1 MEPLIDTIWR
11 IASTQL
17 NTPLPAGAAS
27 LPGLGDEDALKLV
40 EVLGRIGKAHGVASA
55 AVCAEIARRSM
66 PELGAESLA
75 KRSGAKDAVE
85 LIAGMT
91 GASKKETA
99 GAIEVGTL
107 LAMSSDE
114 PTLADPLGEAC
125 RGGAFCACASGWN
138 AAISRFVEGGLL
150 SAAGAAA
157 IIRGIGA
164 PTRDVTG
171 HALAGAIRELLLQV
185 RDRGAMTPEMLVK
198 EAKYRRDGLDRT
210 LVLSRERLALSRR
223 ALTIGPAEDGMH
235 RVSGFLTADVAENL
249 RTLCD
254 GVVAAALRQPRFTD
268 GDTAAEDAPTV
279 PQLWHDALGAALR
292 VAVTTDKDAL
302 PRQGAPVA
310 VIIRATELHPA
321 DTAGTTLDD
330 ADFDALDQTAA
341 DAADD
346 GLGVLGTSRDVVSA
360 AFVRTTA
367 CADGIAPITMTDD
380 GVVLNLGRTQRLFSK
395 KQRIALAC
403 RDGGCRW
410 LGCDRPASWCD
421 AHHLNEWQRDGGNTD
436 LPDGI
441 LLCRAHHL
449 LLHNQHWRIT
459 RKGSRYYLYRPR
471 ETDPGRRI
479 TELPGKNPLH
489 RSISQRDR
497 PTG

>member
-17 NTPLPAGAAS
+17 DTPLPAGAAS
-27 LPGLGDEDALKLV
+27 LPGLGDGDALRLV
-40 EVLGRIGKAHGVASA
+40 EVLGAIGRAHGVASA

-91 GASKKETA
+91 GASKRETA

-107 LAMSSDE
+107 LAVT
-114 PTLADPLGEAC
+114 PTELASADPLGEAC

-138 AAISRFVEGGLL
+138 AAISRFVEAGLL

-164 PTRDVTG
+164 PTPDVTG
-171 HALAGAIRELLLQV
+171 HALAGAIRDLLVQV
-185 RDRGAMTPEMLVK
+185 RDRGAMTPEVLLK

-210 LVLSRERLALSRR
+210 LLLSRERRSFARR
-223 ALTIGPAEDGMH
+223 ALSIGPAEDGMH

-268 GDTAAEDAPTV
+268 QSEAEDAPTV

-292 VAVTTDKDAL
+292 IAVTTDKDAL

-310 VIIRATELHPA
+310 VIIRATEFHPA
-321 DTAGTTLDD
+321 DEAGVTLDEEG
-330 ADFDALDQTAA
+330 FDALDDTAA

-380 GVVLNLGRTQRLFSK
+380 GVVLNLGRTQR
-395 KQRIALAC
+395 
-403 RDGGCRW
+403 
-410 LGCDRPASWCD
+410 
-421 AHHLNEWQRDGGNTD
+421 
-436 LPDGI
+436 
-441 LLCRAHHL
+441 
-449 LLHNQHWRIT
+449 
-459 RKGSRYYLYRPR
+459 
-471 ETDPGRRI
+471 
-479 TELPGKNPLH
+479 
-489 RSISQRDR
+489 
-497 PTG
+497 

>member
-17 NTPLPAGAAS
+17 DTPLPAGAAS

-40 EVLGRIGKAHGVASA
+40 EVFGAIGKAHGVASA
-55 AVCAEIARRSM
+55 AVCAEIARRSA
-66 PELGAESLA
+66 PALGAESLA
-75 KRSGAKDAVE
+75 KRAGAKDAVE

-91 GASKKETA
+91 GASKRETA
-99 GAIEVGTL
+99 EAIEVGTL
-107 LAMSSDE
+107 LAISSGE
-114 PTLADPLGEAC
+114 PALADPLGEAC

-138 AAISRFVEGGLL
+138 AAISRFVESGLL

-171 HALAGAIRELLLQV
+171 HTLAGAIRDLLVQV
-185 RDRGAMTPEMLVK
+185 RDRGAMTPEVLLK
-198 EAKYRRDGLDRT
+198 EAKYRRDGLDRS

-223 ALTIGPAEDGMH
+223 SLSIGPVEDGMH

-268 GDTAAEDAPTV
+268 QPAVEDAPTV

-292 VAVTTDKDAL
+292 IAVTTDKDAL

-321 DTAGTTLDD
+321 DERGTTLDEEG
-330 ADFDALDQTAA
+330 FDQLDDTAA

-360 AFVRTTA
+360 AFVRTAA

-395 KQRIALAC
+395 KQRIALVS

-436 LPDGI
+436 VPDGI

-459 RKGSRYYLYRPR
+459 RTGSRYYLYRPR
-471 ETDPGRRI
+471 EHDPERRL

-489 RSISQRDR
+489 SSIPQRDR